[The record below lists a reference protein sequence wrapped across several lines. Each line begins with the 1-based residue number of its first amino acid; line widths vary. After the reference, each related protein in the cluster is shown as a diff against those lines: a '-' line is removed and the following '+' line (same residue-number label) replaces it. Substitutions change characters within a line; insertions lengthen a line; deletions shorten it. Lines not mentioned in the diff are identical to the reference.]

1 MNTDTSRRK
10 AAFRR
15 KRFILFAA
23 GAGLGGA
30 LGLVIGSLLTYWI
43 GEGTVRMIQR
53 ALRRLGGDDSHPS
66 FDLLLQ

>member
-1 MNTDTSRRK
+1 MSTPSLRRK

-15 KRFILFAA
+15 KRFFLFAA

-30 LGLVIGSLLTYWI
+30 LGLVVGSLLTYWL
-43 GEGTVRMIQR
+43 GEGTVRAVQR
-53 ALRRLGGDDSHPS
+53 GLRRLTGDDGPPS